1 MKSFGGALTLT
12 MLTKKKFKVMNVAVA
27 LKDKALFDEFM
38 KVFENENLD
47 ALELTSQSAA
57 GNVLK
62 FVVTDNLRNKF
73 IRISALINKFLMLK
87 NL

>member
-1 MKSFGGALTLT
+1 
-12 MLTKKKFKVMNVAVA
+12 MN
-27 LKDKALFDEFM
+27 FDEFM

-47 ALELTSQSAA
+47 ALELTSQSAS

>member
-1 MKSFGGALTLT
+1 

-47 ALELTSQSAA
+47 ALELTSQSAS

-62 FVVTDNLRNKF
+62 FVVTDNLRDKF

>member
-1 MKSFGGALTLT
+1 

-47 ALELTSQSAA
+47 ALELTSQSAS